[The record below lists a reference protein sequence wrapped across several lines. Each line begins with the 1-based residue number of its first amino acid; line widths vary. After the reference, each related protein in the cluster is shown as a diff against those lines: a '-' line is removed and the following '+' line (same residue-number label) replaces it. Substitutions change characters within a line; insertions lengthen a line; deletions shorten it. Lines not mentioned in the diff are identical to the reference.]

1 MKSDTY
7 SLVFEAA
14 DALLAE
20 GVRPTQQGVRE
31 RLGKGS
37 LSTINKALND
47 WWQMLGQRLQQ
58 GRHYPDL
65 PEPLADAMEQWWR
78 QAVES
83 ARKEFELQQD
93 RQQRATKALNQQQS
107 EQRQQLQDQLSQAL
121 DKLAAEV
128 SNSGELQQQLR
139 ERDKELHQLERR
151 VLDAEQRSR
160 ELQQEAQVQQAVI
173 DKLEATNEGLR
184 RQQASAGSEQRALQQ
199 ENKQLRL
206 LVEQLD
212 RKYAD
217 QRPQ

>member
-20 GVRPTQQGVRE
+20 GVRPTQQGVRD

-58 GRHYPDL
+58 GRQYPDL
-65 PEPLADAMEQWWR
+65 PEPLAESMSQWWQ
-78 QAVES
+78 QAVDS
-83 ARKEFELQQD
+83 ARKDFELEQD
-93 RQQRATKALNQQQS
+93 RQQRALKALKQQQS
-107 EQRQQLQDQLSQAL
+107 DQRQLLQDQLSQTL
-121 DKLAAEV
+121 EKLADEV
-128 SNSGELQQQLR
+128 AGSGQLQQQLR
-139 ERDKELHQLERR
+139 ERDKEIHQLERR
-151 VLDAEQRSR
+151 VLEAEQLSR
-160 ELQQEAQVQQAVI
+160 ELKQESQVQQAMI
-173 DKLEATNEGLR
+173 GKLEAVNETLR
-184 RQQASAGSEQRALQQ
+184 QSQAHADGRQQLLQQ
-199 ENKQLRL
+199 ENNQLKK

-217 QRPQ
+217 QHSR